1 MATTNHERVGKAM
14 ESLKDGLAPF
24 VGREFTRRYKGQ
36 TPRILQ
42 QHGVQVKDARQPFQH
57 MDTAALLK
65 VMLKSWNEVYREM
78 LGHSGRNLVSELL
91 DVRHEWA
98 HQGTFSSDDTYRA
111 LDSTERLLTA
121 VSAPQAAEIAK
132 LKQELLRVRFDEQAR
147 SQRRRTAGAA
157 VESHAT
163 GGLPP
168 WREVVVPHQDVRGG
182 DYQQAE
188 FAADL
193 WQVHL
198 GQGAP
203 EYRDAAEFFR
213 RTYLTDSL
221 KQLLGGAV
229 RRLAGRGGDPVVQ
242 LQTNF
247 GGGKTHAML
256 ALYHLFSGTSP
267 GTLPGMDAVLPET
280 GIAALP
286 TVKRVV
292 LVGNRISPGNPVTKG
307 DGTQVRTLWGELAWQ
322 LGFAAGGAEEARRAY
337 ERVRVDDERATNP
350 GDALRVLLN
359 DYGPSLILIDE
370 WVAYAR
376 QLHDEGD
383 LPAGSF
389 ETQFT
394 FAQALTESAK
404 LAENCLLVVSLPA
417 SDASDASDASRLQGD
432 DSEVGGMR
440 GRSALSRLSNVIGR
454 VESSWRPA
462 SAEESFEIVRRRLFQ
477 PIVERDKFA
486 TRDNVARA
494 FCDLYRASDQEFP
507 SECAEADYEKR
518 IGAAYPVHP
527 EIFDRLYSDWSTLP
541 SFQRTRG
548 VLRLMAAV
556 IHSLW
561 ERGDRNPLILPAN
574 IPLDDSRVRFELT
587 RYLPENW
594 IPVIDTD
601 IDGANSLPQRLD
613 AEVPNLGKYGA
624 CRRVA
629 RSIYLGSAP
638 TPQAAN
644 RGVED
649 RRVKLGCAIP
659 GESPAVFG
667 DAMRRLGSAA
677 TYLYQDGARYWYST
691 QPTVAKLAEGRAE
704 ERRRRKDD
712 LHQDIEVQLRANLR
726 DRGDFNAVHI
736 FPASGHEVQDDMD
749 ARLVVLRPDH
759 AHVRAETSESRAVVA
774 AKSILT
780 SRGNSPRLYQ
790 NALAFLAADETRL
803 QDLEQAVSLHQA
815 WQSIVDDQESL
826 NLPPQQVR
834 QAKSQRDAAAGAVE
848 ARIGETYEWLLA
860 PSQRDPKAPGE
871 WAVIRLSGQGSL
883 AERVSRRMRN
893 DELLVNGFAPTRLRM
908 ELDKI
913 PLWRGDHVAVGQ
925 LLEDFAR
932 YIYLPR
938 LQEPAVLLKA
948 VRGGLGLM
956 TWEQD
961 SFAYADSYDE
971 EAGRYR
977 GLRAMQLT
985 TIGADDPGLI
995 VRPEVAR
1002 RQMDAEVPAAAATT
1016 YPREPLPPRVVRD
1029 PSAEEQAAVPTRP
1042 QPRRYHGAVRLDPT
1056 RAGRDAS
1063 EVQQEVIAHLSGLVG
1078 ADVQL
1083 TLEIK
1088 ASIPDGAPEDVVRIV
1103 TENSRTLKFEDTG
1116 FETE

>member
-1 MATTNHERVGKAM
+1 M
-14 ESLKDGLAPF
+14 
-24 VGREFTRRYKGQ
+24 
-36 TPRILQ
+36 
-42 QHGVQVKDARQPFQH
+42 
-57 MDTAALLK
+57 
-65 VMLKSWNEVYREM
+65 
-78 LGHSGRNLVSELL
+78 
-91 DVRHEWA
+91 
-98 HQGTFSSDDTYRA
+98 
-111 LDSTERLLTA
+111 
-121 VSAPQAAEIAK
+121 
-132 LKQELLRVRFDEQAR
+132 
-147 SQRRRTAGAA
+147 
-157 VESHAT
+157 
-163 GGLPP
+163 
-168 WREVVVPHQDVRGG
+168 
-182 DYQQAE
+182 
-188 FAADL
+188 
-193 WQVHL
+193 
-198 GQGAP
+198 
-203 EYRDAAEFFR
+203 
-213 RTYLTDSL
+213 
-221 KQLLGGAV
+221 

-286 TVKRVV
+286 AVKRVV

-359 DYGPSLILIDE
+359 DYGPCLILIDE

-454 VESSWRPA
+454 VESSWRPGQRRGELRDRA
-462 SAEESFEIVRRRLFQ
+462 AGGCSSRSSSGTSSRPGTTWRAPSATSIA
-477 PIVERDKFA
+477 PA
-486 TRDNVARA
+486 TRSSRRSAPRPTTRSASGRPTLSTPRSSTGSTATGRRCRASSARA
-494 FCDLYRASDQEFP
+494 
-507 SECAEADYEKR
+507 
-518 IGAAYPVHP
+518 
-527 EIFDRLYSDWSTLP
+527 
-541 SFQRTRG
+541 G

-561 ERGDRNPLILPAN
+561 EKGDRNPLILPAN

-638 TPQAAN
+638 TPPGREP
-644 RGVED
+644 RG
-649 RRVKLGCAIP
+649 RRPAGEARLRNTRRIP
-659 GESPAVFG
+659 
-667 DAMRRLGSAA
+667 RRLRRRDATPGQRRDLPVPGRRPLLVLHAA
-677 TYLYQDGARYWYST
+677 HGGQARPRVARRNAGGARTTCTRTSKRSCART
-691 QPTVAKLAEGRAE
+691 
-704 ERRRRKDD
+704 
-712 LHQDIEVQLRANLR
+712 LR

-749 ARLVVLRPDH
+749 AGLVVLRPDH

-826 NLPPQQVR
+826 NLPPPTGPAGEVAARRRRRRGRGAHRGDLRVAACAVAERSEGAGGVGGHQTLRTGISRRAGEQT
-834 QAKSQRDAAAGAVE
+834 DAERRTAGERLRAYAPAHGAGQDSAMARGPRSGRAV
-848 ARIGETYEWLLA
+848 AGGLRPVHLLA
-860 PSQRDPKAPGE
+860 SAPGTGGLVE
-871 WAVIRLSGQGSL
+871 GR
-883 AERVSRRMRN
+883 SRRPRA
-893 DELLVNGFAPTRLRM
+893 DDLGAGLLRLR
-908 ELDKI
+908 
-913 PLWRGDHVAVGQ
+913 GQ
-925 LLEDFAR
+925 LR
-932 YIYLPR
+932 
-938 LQEPAVLLKA
+938 
-948 VRGGLGLM
+948 RGGGSVSGPPSDA
-956 TWEQD
+956 TD
-961 SFAYADSYDE
+961 HD
-971 EAGRYR
+971 R
-977 GLRAMQLT
+977 G
-985 TIGADDPGLI
+985 
-995 VRPEVAR
+995 
-1002 RQMDAEVPAAAATT
+1002 
-1016 YPREPLPPRVVRD
+1016 
-1029 PSAEEQAAVPTRP
+1029 
-1042 QPRRYHGAVRLDPT
+1042 
-1056 RAGRDAS
+1056 
-1063 EVQQEVIAHLSGLVG
+1063 
-1078 ADVQL
+1078 
-1083 TLEIK
+1083 
-1088 ASIPDGAPEDVVRIV
+1088 
-1103 TENSRTLKFEDTG
+1103 
-1116 FETE
+1116 